1 MNNNNN
7 SVVIETPNS
16 PRSVVMTPPRSLRS
30 NSASVMTRQ
39 GLDNLRRMRRTIMSF
54 SNAGLIG
61 RRINFNNSNR
71 PNASNYTKN
80 EKKMKKNS
88 DQNKNTNRITWKNK
102 DVNNFPIDP
111 ITINSFKPGDKA
123 VKIKKLYLS
132 PNSFRKMARMSMTNA
147 INTNGNVVLFVNP
160 LTRENVK
167 KSDLKFV
174 VLQNKKTK
182 K

>member
-111 ITINSFKPGDKA
+111 INSISFEDSLMVSELPPPMNLG
-123 VKIKKLYLS
+123 KIKLKLS
-132 PNSFRKMARMSMTNA
+132 RIP
-147 INTNGNVVLFVNP
+147 
-160 LTRENVK
+160 
-167 KSDLKFV
+167 
-174 VLQNKKTK
+174 
-182 K
+182 